1 VQPTVPYK
9 NFLEVSY
16 KFKTKKVDYAI
27 RALQGF
33 EEKILE
39 TMSVKINNFNS
50 VLKVKRCGNLGNSV
64 PKKL

>member
-9 NFLEVSY
+9 KLPRGLVQVQD
-16 KFKTKKVDYAI
+16 KKKVDYAI

-39 TMSVKINNFNS
+39 TLSVKN
-50 VLKVKRCGNLGNSV
+50 K
-64 PKKL
+64 

>member
-9 NFLEVSY
+9 KFPRGFY
-16 KFKTKKVDYAI
+16 KFKTKKKVDYAI

-39 TMSVKINNFNS
+39 TMSVKN
-50 VLKVKRCGNLGNSV
+50 K
-64 PKKL
+64 

>member
-16 KFKTKKVDYAI
+16 KFKTKKKVDYAI

-33 EEKILE
+33 EEILE
-39 TMSVKINNFNS
+39 TLSVK
-50 VLKVKRCGNLGNSV
+50 K
-64 PKKL
+64 